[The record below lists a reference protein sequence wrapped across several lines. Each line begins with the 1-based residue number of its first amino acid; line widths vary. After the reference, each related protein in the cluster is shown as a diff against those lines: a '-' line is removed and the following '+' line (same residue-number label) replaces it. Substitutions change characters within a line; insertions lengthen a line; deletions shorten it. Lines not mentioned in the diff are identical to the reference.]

1 MRFFSLIFHLLGSLR
16 KNTPPTQFLVFL
28 LLFLILMIIGVIAV
42 IKAIIPFTYIAL

>member
-1 MRFFSLIFHLLGSLR
+1 MRFFSLIFHLLGSLK
-16 KNTPPTQFLVFL
+16 KNTSVSQFFVFL